1 MMLTSWERTL
11 ELAYFN
17 HRVITEVNKEQQV
30 NWLLLDLGLEN
41 INEEQINDMLDKM
54 LIGFNRLFKY
64 KSVQQA
70 YLGSFRMLDIFK
82 KGDTYDPRIHIL
94 LPMIKSYFQGRYYIK
109 HDNWVSLWS
118 RALGI
123 ENGLYVNVKVVNG
136 KEDGREMF
144 QEKLLKFREQRNG
157 IPLQKSKMITSRR
170 LIGYSKLL
178 KNVTDRLMGEN
189 KYHLAVDKFCIND
202 PIANH
207 VFVNML
213 DWHPGLREDEENPF
227 LK

>member
-1 MMLTSWERTL
+1 MLTSWERTL

-17 HRVITEVNKEQQV
+17 HHVITEVHKKQQV
-30 NWLLLDLGLEN
+30 NWLSVDLGLEN
-41 INEEQINDMLDKM
+41 ITEEQINQTLDKM
-54 LIGFNRLFKY
+54 LTGFNRLFKY

-70 YLGSFRMLDIFK
+70 NLGYFRMLDILK
-82 KGDTYDPRIHIL
+82 KGDRYHPRIHIL

-109 HDNWVSLWS
+109 YDNWISLWS

-123 ENGLYVNVKVVNG
+123 ENDLYVKVKVVNG
-136 KEDGREMF
+136 KDDNREIF
-144 QEKLLKFREQRNG
+144 QEKLLTFREQRSE
-157 IPLQKSKMITSRR
+157 IPLRKSKIITSRR

-178 KNVTDRLMGEN
+178 KDVMEQLESEN
-189 KYHLAVDKFCIND
+189 NSHLSVDELCIND

-207 VFVNML
+207 AFVHML
-213 DWHPGLREDEENPF
+213 DWHPGLREDEKPPF